1 MSISKT
7 RKLSTQ
13 TAQTKWPPTR
23 GWRFPPRKKMRIQ
36 HMVVVTTLQRHLL
49 EGCHPKGLSVMQLM
63 HRYQTLREIPV
74 VISRCQA
81 SELSLYS
88 EGISWAVPQGGW
100 MWRTTGCGT
109 TSWKVVRNYNYM
121 SSYRLIHSLTRYQ
134 HSNSPYHKLLYMNL
148 FPRSLLWVPGLRY
161 KRSGNQIWLASW
173 TFSMVSVEKMPSC
186 FIFAAF
192 AHHFVCC
199 RRCRQDRRSRA
210 LFSPLSYFVIYF
222 SKRSCGRRFSGS
234 HSVDR
239 SRKISQKLHNRGG
252 LGGGGRRSPCHVFPL
267 SGLRY
272 SLNYIFERRPIPF
285 DKKNCITH
293 EV

>member
-1 MSISKT
+1 M
-7 RKLSTQ
+7 
-13 TAQTKWPPTR
+13 
-23 GWRFPPRKKMRIQ
+23 
-36 HMVVVTTLQRHLL
+36 TTD
-49 EGCHPKGLSVMQLM
+49 KGL
-63 HRYQTLREIPV
+63 TLPATKENENSTYGSCDNAAKAPIRRLSPEGAECYAVDAQISDATGDTSGYLTVPGKRV
-74 VISRCQA
+74 VSIQRRDFVGSPSGR
-81 SELSLYS
+81 LDVKDY
-88 EGISWAVPQGGW
+88 W
-100 MWRTTGCGT
+100 MWDD
-109 TSWKVVRNYNYM
+109 VVEGSEKLYNYM
-121 SSYRLIHSLTRYQ
+121 SSYRSIHSLTRYQ

-148 FPRSLLWVPGLRY
+148 FPRSLLWAPGLRY

-173 TFSMVSVEKMPSC
+173 TFSMVSVEKMPSS

-285 DKKNCITH
+285 DRKNCITH